1 VPRLCGLY
9 PGICLTTEEKAR
21 KNLSQ
26 DSRRVPATKLQ
37 DVKSQSTVILTA
49 VKITVILTAVKITVI
64 LTAVKI
70 TVILTAVKIAVILT
84 AVKITVILTAVKITV
99 ILTAVKITVILT
111 AVKIRIN
118 VKRKKMN
125 CYLLARVIISRKS
138 RQNKVRNYTI
148 RTTMDVGKVVQGGS
162 LPA

>member
-1 VPRLCGLY
+1 MRAVPRLCGLY

-37 DVKSQSTVILTA
+37 DVKSQS
-49 VKITVILTAVKITVI
+49 
-64 LTAVKI
+64 
-70 TVILTAVKIAVILT
+70 
-84 AVKITVILTAVKITV
+84 
-99 ILTAVKITVILT
+99 TVILT